1 MKKIFIL
8 SFCLF
13 FALFAFTANSFADQ
27 WLDQVI
33 LFDQPTGSSNAGGP
47 ASDALGANNGSY
59 VSIDIP
65 ETLILA
71 FTDNSALNG
80 TGNDL
85 KVYQIIAGD
94 SDVDIYASMD
104 NITYVYLGRTDK
116 DVEYDLS
123 NYVGLTY
130 VNYLKFVGLDNGGSS
145 AGFDLDAVEALN
157 SGAHQNPV
165 PVPPA
170 VLLLGSG
177 LAGLAGLK
185 KRKYL
190 ASLLKSKS

>member
-1 MKKIFIL
+1 MKKIFVL
-8 SFCLF
+8 SFVLF
-13 FALFAFTANSFADQ
+13 FALFAFTASSFADQ

-47 ASDALGANNGSY
+47 PESALGANNGSY
-59 VSIDIP
+59 FSIDVP

-80 TGNDL
+80 AGNDL
-85 KVYQIIAGD
+85 KVYQVIAGD

-104 NITYVYLGRTDK
+104 NIAYVYLGRTDK

-123 NYVGLTY
+123 NYAGLTY

-170 VLLLGSG
+170 VFLLGSG

-185 KRKYL
+185 KKKYL

>member
-8 SFCLF
+8 SFCLL
-13 FALFAFTANSFADQ
+13 FALFAFTTDSFANQ
-27 WLDQVI
+27 WLDEVV

-47 ASDALGANNGSY
+47 ASYALGANDGNH

-71 FTDNSALNG
+71 FTDNTAYDG

-85 KVYQIIAGD
+85 KIFQVIGGD
-94 SDVDIYASMD
+94 SNVDIYASKD
-104 NITYVYLGRTDK
+104 NITYVYLGRTAY

-123 NYVGLTY
+123 NYSGLTY

-145 AGFDLDAVEALN
+145 AGFDLDAVGALN

-170 VLLLGSG
+170 VFLLGSG

-185 KRKYL
+185 KRKFL
-190 ASLLKSKS
+190 ASALKSRS